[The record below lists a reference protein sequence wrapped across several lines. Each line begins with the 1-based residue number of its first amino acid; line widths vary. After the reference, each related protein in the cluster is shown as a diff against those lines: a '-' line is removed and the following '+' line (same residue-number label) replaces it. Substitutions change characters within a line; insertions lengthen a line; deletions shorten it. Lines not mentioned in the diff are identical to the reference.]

1 VIVIV
6 VVVIMTMRMAVIRPF
21 SRRMLVIVAR
31 PSRRTLRVFV
41 AGTAVLIAV
50 SVAAGPMPVLAH
62 GVRIRRLERGGQR
75 VKPKSNLLFGMNCSH
90 SPIIR
95 ALMKLSVV
103 IPVCNEAENVGPLAR
118 EIQAALAEHRPFEI
132 IFVDDGSTDGTVAAI
147 QAERAS
153 IPEIRLLQHS
163 QRCGQ
168 SRAVCT
174 GVEAARAEW
183 VATLDGDGQNDP
195 ADIPNLIQAVAGA
208 EPSLKLVMGNRT
220 TRKDTWLRRFSS
232 RVANRVRGGL
242 LRDGTPDTGC
252 GIKLMHRATF
262 MRLPWFNH
270 MHRFLPALYQ
280 RAGARVISV
289 PVRHRPRTR
298 GTSKYGLRNRLWVG
312 IVDLFGVRWLIL
324 RNPPHIHIRET
335 PLNE

>member
-1 VIVIV
+1 
-6 VVVIMTMRMAVIRPF
+6 MNY
-21 SRRMLVIVAR
+21 RRFA
-31 PSRRTLRVFV
+31 
-41 AGTAVLIAV
+41 
-50 SVAAGPMPVLAH
+50 
-62 GVRIRRLERGGQR
+62 
-75 VKPKSNLLFGMNCSH
+75 
-90 SPIIR
+90 PIIR

-103 IPVCNEAENVGPLAR
+103 IPVCNEADNVGPLAR
-118 EIQAALAEHRPFEI
+118 EIQVALADHRPFEI

-147 QAERAS
+147 QAERAR
-153 IPEIRLLQHS
+153 IPEIRLLRHS
-163 QRCGQ
+163 RRSGQ

-195 ADIPNLIQAVAGA
+195 ADIPALVQAVVGA
-208 EPSLKLVMGNRT
+208 APSLKLVMGNRT

-280 RAGARVISV
+280 RAGASVVSV

-298 GTSKYGLRNRLWVG
+298 GTSKYGLNNRLWVG

-324 RNPPHIHIRET
+324 RNPPQLDIRES